1 MKKQVRLNN
10 RLFESMVKR
19 EYERRAG
26 QEKQIHATMVYD
38 TLANDLTDEEI
49 T

>member
-10 RLFESMVKR
+10 RLFESLVKR

-26 QEKQIHATMVYD
+26 QEKQSHATVVRE
-38 TLANDLTDEEI
+38 TLVNDLTDEELK
-49 T
+49 